1 MHNGKWEK
9 RRCRY
14 YSADTGHTGCIADG
28 NIYKMQ
34 QSIAS
39 LPSSSSK
46 QSNNKTNKKTTY
58 SPALSLEFPNFV
70 FYKIHLMVSSPSK
83 FSFSPYLHHLP
94 SNPHHQKIIISYQCY
109 HHQHS
114 FFFSPVV
121 SFMMIIISFF
131 TRSSCSFPSPKK
143 SSSRPTTRPTGVLF
157 PSCYSGGPRIYSD
170 HSGGGHLHDDIL
182 EYPIPPIIHTHFNG
196 MISSSTPSKAT
207 V

>member
-1 MHNGKWEK
+1 MENGKKED
-9 RRCRY
+9 
-14 YSADTGHTGCIADG
+14 ADIIQQIQDTRDALRME
-28 NIYKMQ
+28 IYTKC
-34 QSIAS
+34 SIAS

-46 QSNNKTNKKTTY
+46 QSNNKTNKKITY

-94 SNPHHQKIIISYQCY
+94 SNPHHHTTTKKIISYQCY

-131 TRSSCSFPSPKK
+131 TSSSCSFPSPKK

-157 PSCYSGGPRIYSD
+157 FLLATQEDPEYTQIIPVADTCMMIYYCRISYTTNNTYS
-170 HSGGGHLHDDIL
+170 
-182 EYPIPPIIHTHFNG
+182 F
-196 MISSSTPSKAT
+196 
-207 V
+207 

>member
-94 SNPHHQKIIISYQCY
+94 SNPHHQKNHHQLPVLPPPTLILLLSGRLLYDDHHFILHKEQLLFSFTQKIIIK
-109 HHQHS
+109 
-114 FFFSPVV
+114 
-121 SFMMIIISFF
+121 
-131 TRSSCSFPSPKK
+131 TNNKTNRSSFSFLLL
-143 SSSRPTTRPTGVLF
+143 RRTQN
-157 PSCYSGGPRIYSD
+157 
-170 HSGGGHLHDDIL
+170 IL
-182 EYPIPPIIHTHFNG
+182 RSFRWRTL
-196 MISSSTPSKAT
+196 A
-207 V
+207 